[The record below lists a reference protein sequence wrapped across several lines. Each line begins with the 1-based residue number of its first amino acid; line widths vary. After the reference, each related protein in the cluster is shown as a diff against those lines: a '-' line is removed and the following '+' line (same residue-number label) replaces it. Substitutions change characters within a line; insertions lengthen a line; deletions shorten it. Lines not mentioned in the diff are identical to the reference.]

1 MVSTS
6 FVDSDGVDQLCE
18 WIEKQ
23 QALLILINSRINIL
37 GDVTYGC
44 QQNGSTVQNV
54 DSMGM
59 PKQQMVTFQTRET
72 KNGATRYLNHMNKFA
87 DQQDGPTTH
96 IVVSGPI
103 SRFLLPRKHKMGC
116 ANCILKAE
124 VRGSIK
130 KTVFF
135 LGKTSKGGRGGCRI
149 RNFLIRKKW
158 DFFGFFFQKG
168 GGGPTYSKRVLG
180 KG

>member
-23 QALLILINSRINIL
+23 QALLILKNSRINIL

-72 KNGATRYLNHMNKFA
+72 TNGATRYLNHMNKFA

-124 VRGSIK
+124 VRGGIK
-130 KTVFF
+130 KVFFF
-135 LGKTSKGGRGGCRI
+135 LGKTSKGGRGGLQNPKFPYQKKMRFFW
-149 RNFLIRKKW
+149 NF
-158 DFFGFFFQKG
+158 FYKG
-168 GGGPTYSKRVLG
+168 GGLTYSKRVLS
-180 KG
+180 